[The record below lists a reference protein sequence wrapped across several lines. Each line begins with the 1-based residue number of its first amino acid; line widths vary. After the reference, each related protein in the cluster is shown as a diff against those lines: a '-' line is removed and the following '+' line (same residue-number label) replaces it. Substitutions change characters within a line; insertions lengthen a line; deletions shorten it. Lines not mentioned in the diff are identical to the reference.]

1 MKKIIE
7 CPEKFFFMCVL
18 TAMFLMCFLGCNSQ
32 TEPTLKYITPTLTIP
47 QELGQ
52 RLFNSDSALNVRDI
66 ENKAL
71 RDSLFIER
79 FKITKI
85 KYYIKICK
93 KNPKNNVFFKGWIIR
108 AIK

>member
-1 MKKIIE
+1 MKKII
-7 CPEKFFFMCVL
+7 CILFIGFFVSC
-18 TAMFLMCFLGCNSQ
+18 TSQ
-32 TEPTLKYITPTLTIP
+32 IKVEPTLKYIAPALTIP

-85 KYYIKICK
+85 KYYIKICN